1 ERTEAAE
8 GRTFDVIEPGTG
20 EPMIQVAE
28 AGVEDAKRAVDVAVR
43 AFEEGPWR
51 RMSATE
57 RGRILLKAAAMFRE
71 RSELFAAAESRNAG
85 KPINAARAEMGIVRN
100 VLEYWGGAANK

>member
-1 ERTEAAE
+1 MTTELMVLAGERTEAAE

-57 RGRILLKAAAMFRE
+57 RGRILLKAAAMFPRMCPP
-71 RSELFAAAESRNAG
+71 LPN
-85 KPINAARAEMGIVRN
+85 
-100 VLEYWGGAANK
+100 L